1 MIYWDIVC
9 VDCSY
14 STFIVAILFFS
25 EEVLASSEDTNGK
38 IVGGVP
44 VPLGGAP
51 FQVSVQLAKDGFHF
65 CGGSIIDPN
74 FIITAAHCCDA
85 ASSEPLQVL
94 AGLNTLSNPE
104 DDFQKIN
111 VTDII
116 IHPDYDQYT
125 LQADACIL
133 RLKDSLILSPERRT
147 AMINLPPTG
156 YMASGLANVTGW
168 GDDGIRTDR
177 LMWVQVPIVPDN
189 VW

>member
-1 MIYWDIVC
+1 MACCVIVVYLYKLYC
-9 VDCSY
+9 RHLV
-14 STFIVAILFFS
+14 FFS
-25 EEVLASSEDTNGK
+25 GQALASSEDAHGK
-38 IVGGVP
+38 IVGGAP
-44 VPLGGAP
+44 VAFGDAP
-51 FQVSVQLAKDGFHF
+51 FQVSLQLQRDNGLHF